1 MFRLT
6 VLLLV
11 VSATALAQPAP
22 RAEKAQTQVCFDAYE
37 STQGARRDGRLIEAR
52 DAAIVCSADACPRTL
67 SRDCVKWVGELQAL
81 VPGLVFD
88 VRLADGSNLTD
99 VLVTMDGKPL
109 LERVDGKAVPVDP
122 GEHTLVFT
130 TREFPPVTTKIVALE
145 GDRARKVQVV
155 LKSQEQA
162 VSTTL
167 DTPMLKMGRP
177 VPLATWVFS
186 GLGAALFSAAGLTG
200 LVGLNG
206 RARLEMCR
214 PMCTPAEVVT
224 VGRTLAFAD
233 GLLIGGAVAAA
244 ASAVIFFTRPEVPVG
259 LAIVPSTGGGSVS
272 FSGAF

>member
-6 VLLLV
+6 LLV
-11 VSATALAQPAP
+11 PLLASAALAQSGQKTD
-22 RAEKAQTQVCFDAYE
+22 KAQTQACFDAFE
-37 STQGARRDGRLIEAR
+37 KTQGARRDGRLIEAK
-52 DAAIVCSADACPRTL
+52 DAAIICSADACPRTL

-81 VPGLVFD
+81 IPGLVFD
-88 VRLADGSNLTD
+88 VRLADGSNLTE

-130 TREFPPVTTKIVALE
+130 SREFPPVTTKIVALE

-155 LKSQEQA
+155 LKKPEQP
-162 VSTTL
+162 VSSTL

-177 VPLATWVFS
+177 VPIATWVFA
-186 GLGAALFSAAGLTG
+186 GLGVALFSAAGLTG

-206 RARLEMCR
+206 RARLETCR
-214 PMCTPAEVVT
+214 PNCTATEVVT

-259 LAIVPSTGGGSVS
+259 LALVPTVGGGSVS
-272 FSGAF
+272 VSGAF